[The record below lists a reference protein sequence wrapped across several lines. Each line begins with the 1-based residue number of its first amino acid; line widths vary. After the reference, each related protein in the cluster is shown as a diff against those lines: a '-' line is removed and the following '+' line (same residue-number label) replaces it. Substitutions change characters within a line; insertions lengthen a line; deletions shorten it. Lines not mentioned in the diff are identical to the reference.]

1 MTSSRVLRPPLK
13 RIRPVIEVKD
23 DIVEVI
29 GNTGA
34 GKRPPLR
41 RRRQVATSMD
51 PERSFAGVPVGTQHA
66 AVIERDA
73 SAQGSIPPQIGM
85 VVENTRTQQLRTAG
99 TLKLQLPRYAS
110 LVKYWK
116 HCIEP
121 IASLLRVRP
130 LFLSRRAHEQAV
142 RLTYAPAVSPYLPT
156 VTFLA
161 VWQYEDARQNLDV
174 IGRNVLPFQYL
185 GFNLDRIT
193 PSDLDPDSTH
203 GLAVRG
209 LLVESI
215 QKLDRQ
221 SPIARIRSVFV
232 LHDASHM
239 IVVATI
245 LYDVGPIAMAH
256 EIADHLNEDLAQ
268 ARSAQGTKQ
277 VKQVIEVNVREEACG
292 GYLAPIPEDE
302 ESLVQGG
309 MHGHRAGV
317 DRPVILRPLQEENS
331 EDGHLLQSTQE
342 LASML
347 TTFREERRRDYYLSY
362 RPYDDL
368 FDDDNRTQIAD
379 RVRRARDALVHVAI
393 NRAQAIALGSQPRS
407 LIGGRTPN
415 LCSPR
420 YHAHQPEFFE
430 IGSHTMSSPAACDS
444 RPSDIDS
451 DSIDLLERMR
461 TVARGTIQDDS
472 PPISR
477 RSSCSEFEFA
487 QDVNASTMTWH
498 AIQNEYSLPD
508 LEVEFW
514 DAVFQEILACGSV
527 GIREKRK
534 VYVDDEEDWEDACFQ
549 EYKLREL
556 LEAVHWTGQP
566 PSDICLVGTSTNLLT
581 DHVIKNAQDLE

>member
-1 MTSSRVLRPPLK
+1 MTASRVMRPPLK

-23 DIVEVI
+23 DIVEAI
-29 GNTGA
+29 GNIGA

-51 PERSFAGVPVGTQHA
+51 PERSFAGIPVGTQHA

-73 SAQGSIPPQIGM
+73 LAQGSIPSQVGM

-99 TLKLQLPRYAS
+99 TLKLQSPRYAS

-116 HCIEP
+116 YCIEP
-121 IASLLRVRP
+121 IASLLRVKP

-268 ARSAQGTKQ
+268 ARSAQGSKQ

-302 ESLVQGG
+302 AHDTSVVQGG

-317 DRPVILRPLQEENS
+317 DGRPVILRPLQEVNR
-331 EDGHLLQSTQE
+331 EDGHLLQTTHE
-342 LASML
+342 LAFML
-347 TTFREERRRDYYLSY
+347 ATFREERRREFYLSY

-379 RVRRARDALVHVAI
+379 NVCRTRDALVHAAI
-393 NRAQAIALGSQPRS
+393 NRAEAIALGSQPRS

-415 LCSPR
+415 LCSP
-420 YHAHQPEFFE
+420 AV
-430 IGSHTMSSPAACDS
+430 S
-444 RPSDIDS
+444 
-451 DSIDLLERMR
+451 
-461 TVARGTIQDDS
+461 
-472 PPISR
+472 
-477 RSSCSEFEFA
+477 RSSA
-487 QDVNASTMTWH
+487 
-498 AIQNEYSLPD
+498 
-508 LEVEFW
+508 
-514 DAVFQEILACGSV
+514 
-527 GIREKRK
+527 
-534 VYVDDEEDWEDACFQ
+534 
-549 EYKLREL
+549 
-556 LEAVHWTGQP
+556 
-566 PSDICLVGTSTNLLT
+566 
-581 DHVIKNAQDLE
+581 